1 LKVLETLNALRQAGE
16 DGSNLLPRLIDCT
29 RSYVT
34 LGEMCNALAEVFG
47 VYEEPAVF

>member
-1 LKVLETLNALRQAGE
+1 M
-16 DGSNLLPRLIDCT
+16 PRLIECT

-34 LGEMCNALAEVFG
+34 LGEMCAKLAEVFG